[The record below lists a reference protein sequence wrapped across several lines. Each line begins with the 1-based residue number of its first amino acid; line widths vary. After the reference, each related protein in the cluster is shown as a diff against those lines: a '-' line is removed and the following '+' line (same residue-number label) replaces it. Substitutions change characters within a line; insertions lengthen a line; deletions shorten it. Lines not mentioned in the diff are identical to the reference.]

1 MEVKAKLRYLHMSPR
16 KVRRVAK
23 LISGMSVPHAQAE
36 LLARP
41 ERSAEPIGKLLKSA
55 IANAHNLSDASEEGM
70 KITSV
75 TVTEGP
81 RMKRFRP
88 VSRGMAHPY
97 MKRMSHVNIVLDV
110 PGEKKKSDAPDA
122 PVKIDPSADKR
133 EDTSE
138 SEEQSVES
146 TKDTKD
152 TGRARGDSG
161 RDRKSVQESKQRVGN
176 PSRFGKFFR
185 RKSM

>member
-1 MEVKAKLRYLHMSPR
+1 MSPR

-36 LLARP
+36 LLARQ
-41 ERSAEPIGKLLKSA
+41 ERSAEPIGKLLKSV

-70 KITSV
+70 KVVSV

-110 PGEKKKSDAPDA
+110 PGEQKKHDAPDA
-122 PVKIDPSADKR
+122 PVKLDEDK
-133 EDTSE
+133 TGG
-138 SEEQSVES
+138 
-146 TKDTKD
+146 KDTVEETQQDELEAQKD
-152 TGRARGDSG
+152 GARKQGTTH
-161 RDRKSVQESKQRVGN
+161 DRKEVREGQKRTGA
-176 PSRFGKFFR
+176 PRLAKFFR